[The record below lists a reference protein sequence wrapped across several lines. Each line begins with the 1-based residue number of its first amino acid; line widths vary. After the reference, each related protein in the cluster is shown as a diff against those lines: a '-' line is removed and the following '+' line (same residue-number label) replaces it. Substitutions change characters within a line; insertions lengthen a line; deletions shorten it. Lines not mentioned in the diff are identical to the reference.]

1 MRHDRYIGA
10 GGIMITMHPGE
21 YLSLSYVEPYEISSA
36 ELSDRLGL
44 PVPTIDGLLKAEIE
58 LTAEMA
64 VRFELVLGRSAESWL
79 GMQADY
85 SLMQARKRIDPGTV
99 RPFVFPSRKD
109 AA

>member
-1 MRHDRYIGA
+1 
-10 GGIMITMHPGE
+10 MITMHPGE
-21 YLSLSYVEPYEISSA
+21 YLSLSYVEPYKISSSELA
-36 ELSDRLGL
+36 ERLGL
-44 PVPTIDGLLKAEIE
+44 PVQTVDSLLKEEIA

-79 GMQADY
+79 GMQADH
-85 SLMQARKRIDPGTV
+85 SLVQARKNIDPATV